1 MRLRH
6 GSKKN
11 SLIQGTAGK
20 GEFKI
25 CKDGYYGYG
34 RVLRR
39 AEDTAGDFVLLV
51 FIMSAVAGMVS
62 E

>member
-11 SLIQGTAGK
+11 SLIQGAAGN
-20 GEFKI
+20 GGI
-25 CKDGYYGYG
+25 RVCKDGYSGFG

-51 FIMSAVAGMVS
+51 FIMSAAAGMVN